1 MAEAIILYV
10 RNLALYL
17 QYALQLVLTP
27 KSEHRQS
34 EDLLTVAIDATSTP
48 YEIEI

>member
-1 MAEAIILYV
+1 MAEAIVLYV
-10 RNLALYL
+10 RNLALYP
-17 QYALQLVLTP
+17 QYTLQLVLTP
-27 KSEHRQS
+27 KSEHRQP

>member
-1 MAEAIILYV
+1 MAEAIVLYA

-27 KSEHRQS
+27 KLEYRQS